1 MTPRNFVYLAIAAA
15 LSVLFAVVSFASNN
29 QWSTGR
35 AVGAKLFPTLVSD
48 ASQIATVEV
57 RQGDDTVVLERK
69 GGSWGLKN
77 RGSYPV
83 DPSKVR
89 TLLVGLAEAD
99 LIESKTRRLDRYA
112 ALELEDPAE
121 KGAKSRIVRLL
132 GAKGN
137 VMGEVVIGKKRLD
150 LLGTGKS
157 GTYVRKP
164 GDPQTWLANAELDA
178 SAAAKDWLKTSV
190 FTTDAAKI
198 SRVTIEVPGRAA
210 VAHRAPGCAGQ
221 GREGHQAVG
230 SPRSRCRQTAV
241 RGLPPDRQ
249 EAERRGRGR
258 EHRAGARLDRSWR
271 TCASSTRRRPVRASV
286 PSRSSRRTD
295 PRRRCACARTA
306 IRNGCRL
313 RPPARARP
321 RRRRTRSTSARR
333 AGSSGF
339 LLRRPNSILKKRA
352 DLLEHRRQLIA
363 PDYVVPPRR
372 RPSRV

>member
-77 RGSYPV
+77 RDSYPV

-112 ALELEDPAE
+112 TLELEDPAE

-164 GDPQTWLANAELDA
+164 GDPQTWLASAELEA

-198 SRVTIEVPGRAA
+198 SRVTIEVPGEQPLRIERQAA
-210 VAHRAPGCAGQ
+210 PAKDAKDTKQSV
-221 GREGHQAVG
+221 
-230 SPRSRCRQTAV
+230 
-241 RGLPPDRQ
+241 PPDPAAAKLQ
-249 EAERRGRGR
+249 FAGFPPTDKKLKDAAAAESIARALASIDLEDVRKLDAPP
-258 EHRAGARLDRSWR
+258 AGAGV
-271 TCASSTRRRPVRASV
+271 STVRIESADG
-286 PSRSSRRTD
+286 PT
-295 PRRRCACARTA
+295 TTL
-306 IRNGCRL
+306 RL
-313 RPPARARP
+313 RKDGDTQWLSLAATGEGEAKTAADEINQRTQGWEFRIPASKA
-321 RRRRTRSTSARR
+321 
-333 AGSSGF
+333 
-339 LLRRPNSILKKRA
+339 NSILKKRA
-352 DLLEHRRQLIA
+352 DLLDTA
-363 PDYVVPPRR
+363 G
-372 RPSRV
+372 S